1 MPLADR
7 GTVAVSE
14 DLDSVAD
21 LLRQRGYSVVP
32 LGQVDWRRQG
42 QELVAVVLSGRS
54 ENVMGIQDALTPAP
68 VIRAAG
74 LTAQQVAEEVERR
87 GLRGPA

>member
-1 MPLADR
+1 MRAEVMPLADR

-32 LGQVDWRRQG
+32 LTRV
-42 QELVAVVLSGRS
+42 
-54 ENVMGIQDALTPAP
+54 
-68 VIRAAG
+68 
-74 LTAQQVAEEVERR
+74 
-87 GLRGPA
+87 